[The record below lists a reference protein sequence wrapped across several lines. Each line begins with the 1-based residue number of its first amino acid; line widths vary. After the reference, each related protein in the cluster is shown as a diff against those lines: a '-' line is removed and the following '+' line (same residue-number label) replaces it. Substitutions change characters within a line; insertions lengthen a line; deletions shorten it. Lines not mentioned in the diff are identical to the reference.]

1 MGMSMGMGIKVRGK
15 GTGGGG
21 KWVDEWNMHMPFD
34 KLGQH
39 RGRSYREKRRGFLG
53 TRMVSDVF

>member
-1 MGMSMGMGIKVRGK
+1 
-15 GTGGGG
+15 
-21 KWVDEWNMHMPFD
+21 MHMPFD

-53 TRMVSDVF
+53 TRMVSYDLSLVLEGVVIG